1 MEHLVNDLLHCRLQ
15 AWTFPAGIE
24 ARWLGEGILQLLPTA
39 PWRQATILSAGVHGN
54 ETAPIELLL
63 QLTHDLSQGRQP
75 LTQALLI
82 VFGNLPAIRAAR
94 RYLHNDLN
102 RLFGGRHLAVTPG
115 NESRRAF
122 ALEQAVQAFYRAA
135 DAAGPVN
142 RGHLDMHTAI
152 RGSLYRQFALLP
164 AHAGD
169 FSPDFYQLLQASGM
183 DAVVR
188 HTEAGGTFTHFT
200 CEKFAAQSATLEL
213 GKVMPFG
220 ANDLSLFAAADA
232 AIRAWIADAPLPP
245 RDKAPVDYFLVE
257 ESIIKREGEFTL
269 NLAADVENFTA
280 LPAGYEIA
288 RHIQMIALG
297 GAIGTGLF
305 MGAGRNIAVA
315 GTSILVIYV
324 LVGFFTYMVMRAMGE
339 LLLTRHD
346 YRSFADFVGEYLG
359 PQASFYLGWTYW
371 LSWVVTCIA
380 DVVVCGSYMQY
391 WFPELSAW
399 MPALSMLA
407 ILFLLNLLSVKMFGE
422 AEFWFA
428 LIKVITIIA
437 LIGTG
442 GWMIATGWT
451 SPDGV
456 TASLSHLTDPTAFMP
471 HGITGFF
478 AGFQIAIFSFT
489 GIELLGT
496 MTAETRDPQ
505 RILPKAI
512 NALPLRIIIFY
523 LLSMVVIIA
532 VASWPG
538 VSAET
543 SPFVTLFAKAG
554 LPAAA
559 AVINFVALTSAMSS
573 ANSGVFSST
582 RMLYG
587 LSVEKHAHWQFRI
600 LSRSTR
606 IPVRSL
612 LFSCFCMLIGTL
624 LLFLVPNVMTL
635 FTIVSTLAAIMVVF
649 SWGMILV
656 AYLVYRRQ
664 RPDLHAGSIFKMP
677 AGVVMSWV
685 SLLFFAF
692 AIFIMIFDPDTLLAL
707 LASPLWFIALWGFWK
722 LKQRREGQL
731 QLDNQSA

>member
-1 MEHLVNDLLHCRLQ
+1 MTEHQHQ
-15 AWTFPAGIE
+15 ASPAAG
-24 ARWLGEGILQLLPTA
+24 GEGASQLK
-39 PWRQATILSAGVHGN
+39 RGLS
-54 ETAPIELLL
+54 
-63 QLTHDLSQGRQP
+63 
-75 LTQALLI
+75 
-82 VFGNLPAIRAAR
+82 
-94 RYLHNDLN
+94 
-102 RLFGGRHLAVTPG
+102 
-115 NESRRAF
+115 
-122 ALEQAVQAFYRAA
+122 
-135 DAAGPVN
+135 
-142 RGHLDMHTAI
+142 
-152 RGSLYRQFALLP
+152 
-164 AHAGD
+164 
-169 FSPDFYQLLQASGM
+169 
-183 DAVVR
+183 
-188 HTEAGGTFTHFT
+188 
-200 CEKFAAQSATLEL
+200 
-213 GKVMPFG
+213 
-220 ANDLSLFAAADA
+220 
-232 AIRAWIADAPLPP
+232 
-245 RDKAPVDYFLVE
+245 
-257 ESIIKREGEFTL
+257 
-269 NLAADVENFTA
+269 
-280 LPAGYEIA
+280 A

-496 MTAETRDPQ
+496 MTAET
-505 RILPKAI
+505 
-512 NALPLRIIIFY
+512 
-523 LLSMVVIIA
+523 
-532 VASWPG
+532 
-538 VSAET
+538 

-722 LKQRREGQL
+722 LKQRREGLL

>member
-1 MEHLVNDLLHCRLQ
+1 MTQHQREGQVN
-15 AWTFPAGIE
+15 
-24 ARWLGEGILQLLPTA
+24 
-39 PWRQATILSAGVHGN
+39 
-54 ETAPIELLL
+54 
-63 QLTHDLSQGRQP
+63 
-75 LTQALLI
+75 
-82 VFGNLPAIRAAR
+82 PAIDGECPSQ
-94 RYLHNDLN
+94 LK
-102 RLFGGRHLAVTPG
+102 
-115 NESRRAF
+115 
-122 ALEQAVQAFYRAA
+122 
-135 DAAGPVN
+135 
-142 RGHLDMHTAI
+142 RG
-152 RGSLYRQFALLP
+152 
-164 AHAGD
+164 
-169 FSPDFYQLLQASGM
+169 
-183 DAVVR
+183 
-188 HTEAGGTFTHFT
+188 
-200 CEKFAAQSATLEL
+200 L
-213 GKVMPFG
+213 G
-220 ANDLSLFAAADA
+220 
-232 AIRAWIADAPLPP
+232 
-245 RDKAPVDYFLVE
+245 
-257 ESIIKREGEFTL
+257 
-269 NLAADVENFTA
+269 
-280 LPAGYEIA
+280 A

-324 LVGFFTYMVMRAMGE
+324 LVVFFTYMVMRAMGE
-339 LLLTRHD
+339 VLLTRLD
-346 YRSFADFVGEYLG
+346 YRSFADFVGDYLG

-391 WFPELSAW
+391 WFPEMSAW
-399 MPALSMLA
+399 VPALSTLG
-407 ILFLLNLLSVKMFGE
+407 ILFLFNLLSVKMFGE

-437 LIGTG
+437 LILTG
-442 GWMIATGWT
+442 AWMVATGWT

-456 TASLSHLTDPTAFMP
+456 KASLHHITDPTVFMP
-471 HGITGFF
+471 HGVTGFF

-505 RILPKAI
+505 KILPKAI

-538 VSAET
+538 VSPDA
-543 SPFVTLFAKAG
+543 SPFVTLFANAG

-573 ANSGVFSST
+573 ANSGVYSST

-587 LSVEKHAHWQFRI
+587 LSVEKHAHGQFRI
-600 LSRSTR
+600 LSRTTR

-612 LFSCFCMLIGTL
+612 LFSCFCMLSGTL

-656 AYLVYRRQ
+656 AYLVYRHK
-664 RPDLHAGSIFKMP
+664 RPDLHEQSTFKMP
-677 AGVVMSWV
+677 AGVVMSWI

-692 AIFIMIFDPDTLLAL
+692 SIFIMIFDPDTLKAL
-707 LASPLWFIALWGFWK
+707 MATPLWFVALWLFWK
-722 LKQRREGQL
+722 IKQKREGQT
-731 QLDNQSA
+731 QLEKLNA